1 MIVFACHRMVTS
13 LIDVTSMLTLD
24 VTCLKFVNACVYSA
38 SD

>member
-1 MIVFACHRMVTS
+1 MIVFACHRVVT
-13 LIDVTSMLTLD
+13 LRIDVTSMLNLD

>member
-1 MIVFACHRMVTS
+1 MFITHV
-13 LIDVTSMLTLD
+13 DVTRTLSLD